1 MRTSVHT
8 GRLWRERKR
17 KNWEF
22 EKKWMLKKEKE
33 WRMKGTNADRLFSP
47 TLLKPIR

>member
-1 MRTSVHT
+1 MYIQV
-8 GRLWRERKR
+8 GYGGRERRRIGDLK
-17 KNWEF
+17 
-22 EKKWMLKKEKE
+22 KKWMLKKEKE